1 LTLLGQSTYVEDG
14 QSWQIHLDISTSD
27 PTGAELRLTAFSR
40 LTSRTAFDESLQGRD
55 LGSVAWHSAFLPM
68 STLPDDTGGG
78 VTVSIPV
85 GESSTGDGLP
95 SFDPDHQSGVFPLQ
109 VELFDGRATAV
120 RTLETSLVFVA
131 GTAAQTGF
139 PRLDVSLT
147 LAVRA
152 STTLPS
158 AKPLAYDATPAM
170 IEATRGTLDRAAIA
184 GLSTEVGVLQRHPG
198 VSVDLAVT
206 PDTADGL
213 SAASAGGQ
221 PSGNAVASTAVATD
235 ARTTLTTLSQLIT
248 SGDELLPSTYVSTSL
263 PSLQAA
269 GLTTAIAG
277 QITAGSTSLSLDLHH
292 APAITT
298 WVVDGPIDNE
308 TLDTLHDLGVSRLV
322 LPAADVSALAPD
334 LDVSTFASPT
344 LLSTPAGRFTV
355 QAADAGLTGYFESRT
370 DPVLAAN
377 HLLAELAMIQLETPA
392 RLRGVAVLPP
402 ASWTPN
408 VPFLDT
414 LLGGLRQNPL
424 LLPVTADRLLSSLPV
439 ATSGRLPVTRTLVAP
454 RSTVVPLSD
463 GSGIES
469 ATNLLTGY
477 RLTLPG
483 AAALSSE
490 LSRRLLL
497 AQASDVSAAAR
508 ASLVS
513 SVVAEVTTVQHSI
526 SLPGSTSITL
536 TARKGSLPLSVLSDP
551 SLDAHVQLRL
561 SSDKLIFEPYSSGTT
576 HCTQPT
582 TGTELCQL
590 VLVTAVNNIK
600 VPVEARTSGVFT
612 LQITLSSP
620 DGSLALG
627 SNRDTVRSTAVS
639 GVGVVL
645 IILAFLGLAYWWIRN
660 IRHGRRAKQLVEPG
674 EVVVGHPGEGPMK
687 PSGGPAGRT
696 VLGLHE
702 PLHARKGGS

>member
-1 LTLLGQSTYVEDG
+1 LGQSTYVEDG
-14 QSWQIHLDISTSD
+14 QSWQIHLDVSTSD

-152 STTLPS
+152 PTTLPS

-170 IEATRGTLDRAAIA
+170 IEATRGTLGRAAVA
-184 GLSTEVGVLQRHPG
+184 GVSTEVGELQRHPG

-206 PDTADGL
+206 PDTADSL
-213 SAASAGGQ
+213 AAAAGGH
-221 PSGNAVASTAVATD
+221 PSGTAVASNVLAGD
-235 ARTTLTTLSQLIT
+235 ARTTLTTLSQLVA

-269 GLTTAIAG
+269 GLTTAIAA
-277 QITAGSTSLSLDLHH
+277 QITAGSTSLSVDLHH

-298 WVVDGPIDNE
+298 WVVDGSIDDE
-308 TLDTLHDLGVSRLV
+308 TLDTLHDLGVSRLI
-322 LPAADVSALAPD
+322 LPAADLSALAPD

-402 ASWTPN
+402 ASWTSN

-439 ATSGRLPVTRTLVAP
+439 ATSGRGPVTRTLVAP
-454 RSTVVPLSD
+454 RSRAVPLSD
-463 GSGIES
+463 GSAISS

-477 RLTLPG
+477 RLTVPG

-513 SVVAEVTTVQHSI
+513 SVVAEVTTVQHRI

-590 VLVTAVNNIK
+590 VLATAVNNIK

-627 SNRDTVRSTAVS
+627 NNRDTVRSTAVS

-674 EVVVGHPGEGPMK
+674 EVVVGHPREGPMK

-696 VLGLHE
+696 VLRLHE